1 MRDDTWSALEGQFAR
16 HPFLRGG
23 PVRPEEIDD
32 ASAALQVS
40 FPEDYRE
47 FLLRHG
53 GAIVGRYP
61 VFGLRPTEPMGNEWS
76 VVEVNQRYRTD
87 RWPGVDDWLIVS
99 VDHAGNPMGI
109 DADGRVWVSD
119 HDFGGISPIADNFE
133 HFLRKEC
140 LVMS

>member
-1 MRDDTWSALEGQFAR
+1 MRDDTWAALESHFAR

-23 PVRPEEIDD
+23 PVPQKEIDA
-32 ASAALQVS
+32 ASAALHVT
-40 FPEDYRE
+40 FPDDYRE

-53 GAIVGRYP
+53 GAIVGPYP
-61 VFGLRPTEPMGNEWS
+61 VFGLRPVEPMGNEWS
-76 VVEVNQRYRTD
+76 VLEVNQRYRTE

-109 DADGRVWVSD
+109 GTDGRVWVSD
-119 HDFGGISPIADNFE
+119 HDFGDISRIADSFE

-140 LVMS
+140 LSMP